1 MVLAN
6 LYLKN
11 CLVCGI
17 RCDKM
22 GKNNILEI
30 KTTEFRDKILTFYT
44 DKNPQ
49 VGDYMCRKH
58 EEKIRKSTLSLTE
71 ESNTPLS
78 IQSNFLASDQA
89 LATSPND
96 KTFESSN
103 SSNDYDSCVIYDT
116 QNDNIINDE
125 NANSYVEDRNEKQLN
140 ESAFIMVNIPRT
152 YASHSFCFICKAKS
166 GKSFTINIRMH
177 FYE

>member
-44 DKNPQ
+44 DNNPQ

-78 IQSNFLASDQA
+78 IQSNFASDQA
-89 LATSPND
+89 LTTSPND
-96 KTFESSN
+96 
-103 SSNDYDSCVIYDT
+103 
-116 QNDNIINDE
+116 
-125 NANSYVEDRNEKQLN
+125 
-140 ESAFIMVNIPRT
+140 
-152 YASHSFCFICKAKS
+152 
-166 GKSFTINIRMH
+166 
-177 FYE
+177 